1 LKQPAPGGKG
11 EASLPKIFFAGGGTG
26 GHIYPAIAM
35 AQELVSRQAGFTPVF
50 VGRAGGP
57 EEKIVPAAGFELFTI
72 KVSGLARFWSLSN
85 FLFPLRLLRSLL
97 GARRLLN
104 QLRPLVVV
112 GTGGYVSFPVL
123 LWAQWKRAP
132 NIVQEQ
138 NSVPGLVTRL
148 LAPRA
153 NVVFLGFPESGEY
166 FSRLENLLFT
176 GNPVRKDMS
185 KSREEGAKVFGVSPN
200 KKTVFV
206 FGGSQGARKLNEAV
220 RNWIFSGNLGDVQIL
235 WQTGPRWFA
244 ENQSALSQKP
254 SGVAVFPYID
264 DMAAAYAAS
273 DLVVCRAGALSIA
286 ELTVLGKPSILVP
299 YELAAADHQTKNA
312 LALAQAG
319 GAVVITEKEIGTL
332 AEKAQ
337 ALLKN
342 SAELKKMAARAKAFG
357 KPEAARQMV
366 DEILKLANPVKPFL
380 PEPEKPSPKGVTC

>member
-1 LKQPAPGGKG
+1 M
-11 EASLPKIFFAGGGTG
+11 SKILFAGGGTG
-26 GHIYPAIAM
+26 GHIYPAVAM
-35 AQELVSRQAGFTPVF
+35 AQELAARRAGFTAVF

-57 EEKIVPAAGFELFTI
+57 EEKIVPAAGFELFTL
-72 KVSGLARFWSLSN
+72 KVSGLARFLSVKN
-85 FLFPLRLLRSLL
+85 LLFPLRLMQALW

-123 LWAQWKRAP
+123 FWAQWKRVP

-166 FSRLENLLFT
+166 FSRLENLLFV
-176 GNPVRKDMS
+176 GNPVRKNLT
-185 KSREEGAKVFGVSPN
+185 KTREEGAKVFGLSPG

-206 FGGSQGARKLNEAV
+206 FGGSQGARKLNEAM
-220 RNWIFSGNLGDVQIL
+220 RNWISSGNPGDVQIL

-244 ENQSALSQKP
+244 ENQTALSQKP
-254 SGVAVFPYID
+254 ANMAVLPYID
-264 DMAAAYAAS
+264 DMAAAYACS

-286 ELTVLGKPSILVP
+286 ELTALGKPSILVP
-299 YELAAADHQTKNA
+299 YELAAADHQTQNAQA
-312 LALAQAG
+312 LARAG
-319 GAVVITEKEIGTL
+319 GTIVLKEADLGTL
-332 AEKAQ
+332 AERVLAV
-337 ALLKN
+337 LKN

-366 DEILKLANPVKPFL
+366 DEILKLAFPVKQFST
-380 PEPEKPSPKGVTC
+380 EPAQSQSKGVTC

>member
-1 LKQPAPGGKG
+1 
-11 EASLPKIFFAGGGTG
+11 
-26 GHIYPAIAM
+26 M
-35 AQELVSRQAGFTPVF
+35 
-50 VGRAGGP
+50 
-57 EEKIVPAAGFELFTI
+57 
-72 KVSGLARFWSLSN
+72 
-85 FLFPLRLLRSLL
+85 
-97 GARRLLN
+97 
-104 QLRPLVVV
+104 V

-123 LWAQWKRAP
+123 FWAQWKRAP

-153 NVVFLGFPESGEY
+153 NLVFLGFPESGEH

-176 GNPVRKDMS
+176 GNPVRKDLT
-185 KSREEGAKVFGVSPN
+185 KTREEGARVFGLSPG

-220 RNWIFSGNLGDVQIL
+220 RNWISSGNLGDVQIL
-235 WQTGPRWFA
+235 WQTGPKWFSD
-244 ENQSALSQKP
+244 NQNALSQKP
-254 SGVAVFPYID
+254 ANVVVLPYID

-312 LALAQAG
+312 EAVAKAG
-319 GAVVITEKEIGTL
+319 GALVLKEAELAALPEKITN
-332 AEKAQ
+332 
-337 ALLKN
+337 LLKN
-342 SAELKKMAARAKAFG
+342 ASELKKIAGRARAFA

-366 DEILKLANPVKPFL
+366 DEILKLAF
-380 PEPEKPSPKGVTC
+380 PEKPFSTKPEEAQSKGVTC

>member
-1 LKQPAPGGKG
+1 M
-11 EASLPKIFFAGGGTG
+11 PKILFAGGGTG
-26 GHIYPAIAM
+26 GHIYPALAM
-35 AQELVSRQAGFTPVF
+35 AQQLVSRRAGFVPVF

-57 EEKIVPAAGFELFTI
+57 EEKIVPGAGFELFTL
-72 KVSGLARFWSLSN
+72 KVSGLARFRSLSN
-85 FLFPLRLLRSLL
+85 FLFPLRLLRALW

-104 QLRPLVVV
+104 QLRPMVVV

-123 LWAQWKRAP
+123 FWAQWKRVP

-176 GNPVRKDMS
+176 GNPVRKDLV
-185 KSREEGAKVFGVSPN
+185 KSREEGAKIYGLASN
-200 KKTVFV
+200 KKTIFV

-220 RNWIFSGNLGDVQIL
+220 RNWISSGNLGDVQII
-235 WQTGPRWFA
+235 WQTGPKWFA
-244 ENQSALSQKP
+244 ENQSALTQKL
-254 SGVAVFPYID
+254 SGVVVLPYID

-286 ELTVLGKPSILVP
+286 ELTTLGKPSILIP

-312 LALAQAG
+312 EAVAKAG
-319 GAVVITEKEIGTL
+319 GALVLKEAELADLPEKI
-332 AEKAQ
+332 AN
-337 ALLKN
+337 LLN
-342 SAELKKMAARAKAFG
+342 NASELKKMAARAKAFA

-366 DEILKLANPVKPFL
+366 DEILKLAFPVKPFSTEL
-380 PEPEKPSPKGVTC
+380 EEAPTKGVTC

>member
-1 LKQPAPGGKG
+1 
-11 EASLPKIFFAGGGTG
+11 LPKILFAGGGTG

-35 AQELVSRQAGFTPVF
+35 AHELVSRRVGFTPVF

-57 EEKIVPAAGFELFTI
+57 EEKIVPAAGFELFTL
-72 KVSGLARFWSLSN
+72 KVSGLARFWSLKN
-85 FLFPLRLLRSLL
+85 FFFPLRLLRALW

-123 LWAQWKRAP
+123 FWAQWKRVP
-132 NIVQEQ
+132 NIVEEQ

-176 GNPVRKDMS
+176 GNPVRKDLA
-185 KSREEGAKVFGVSPN
+185 KSREEGAKVFGLSSN

-220 RNWIFSGNLGDVQIL
+220 RNWVSSGNLGDVQIL
-235 WQTGPRWFA
+235 WQTGSKWFS
-244 ENQSALSQKP
+244 ENQTALPQKL
-254 SGVAVFPYID
+254 SSVVALPYID
-264 DMAAAYAAS
+264 DMAAAYAAA

-312 LALAQAG
+312 EALAQAG
-319 GAVVITEKEIGTL
+319 GAVVIKEKEIDTL
-332 AEKAQ
+332 AERTQ

-342 SAELKKMAARAKAFG
+342 QAELKKMAARAKAFG

-366 DEILKLANPVKPFL
+366 DEILKLAF
-380 PEPEKPSPKGVTC
+380 PEKPFSTEPEEAQSKGVTC

>member
-1 LKQPAPGGKG
+1 
-11 EASLPKIFFAGGGTG
+11 LPKILFAGGGTG

-35 AQELVSRQAGFTPVF
+35 AQELVSRKAGFTPVF
-50 VGRAGGP
+50 VGRTGGP
-57 EEKIVPAAGFELFTI
+57 EEKIVPPAGFELFTL
-72 KVSGLARFWSLSN
+72 KVSGLARFWSLKN
-85 FLFPLRLLRSLL
+85 FLFPLRLLGALF

-123 LWAQWKRAP
+123 FWAQWKRVP

-153 NVVFLGFPESGEY
+153 NVVFLGFPKSGEH

-176 GNPVRKDMS
+176 GNPVRKDLN
-185 KSREEGAKVFGVSPN
+185 KSREEGAKAFGLAPN

-206 FGGSQGARKLNEAV
+206 FGGSQGARRLNEAV
-220 RNWIFSGNLGDVQIL
+220 RNWISSGTFGDLQVL

-244 ENQSALSQKP
+244 ENQAVVTQAAP
-254 SGVAVFPYID
+254 GVVVLPYIE
-264 DMAAAYAAS
+264 DMAAAYACA

-286 ELTVLGKPSILVP
+286 ELTVLGKPSILIP

-319 GAVVITEKEIGTL
+319 GAVLLKESQLDALPEKI
-332 AEKAQ
+332 AN
-337 ALLKN
+337 LLKN
-342 SAELKKMAARAKAFG
+342 VAELKKMASRAKAFA

-366 DEILKLANPVKPFL
+366 DEILKLANPVKPFM
-380 PEPEKPSPKGVTC
+380 PEPEKPNPKGVKC

>member
-1 LKQPAPGGKG
+1 M
-11 EASLPKIFFAGGGTG
+11 PKILFAGGGTG

-35 AQELVSRQAGFTPVF
+35 AQELVSRKAGFTPVF
-50 VGRAGGP
+50 VGRTGGP
-57 EEKIVPAAGFELFTI
+57 EEKIVPQAGFELFTLKI
-72 KVSGLARFWSLSN
+72 SGLARFWSLQN
-85 FLFPLRLLRSLL
+85 FLFPLRLLKALW

-112 GTGGYVSFPVL
+112 GTGGYVSFPIL
-123 LWAQWKRAP
+123 FWAQWKRVP

-153 NVVFLGFPESGEY
+153 NLVFLGFPESGEH

-176 GNPVRKDMS
+176 GNPVRKDLV
-185 KSREEGAKVFGVSPN
+185 KSREEGAKVFGLSPN
-200 KKTVFV
+200 KKMVFV

-220 RNWIFSGNLGDVQIL
+220 RNWITSGNLGDVQIL
-235 WQTGPRWFA
+235 WQTGPKWFA
-244 ENQSALSQKP
+244 ENQAGLSSKSASVVVL
-254 SGVAVFPYID
+254 PYID

-273 DLVVCRAGALSIA
+273 DLVVCRSGALSIA

-312 LALAQAG
+312 DALAQAG
-319 GAVVITEKEIGTL
+319 GAVVLKETELGTL
-332 AEKAQ
+332 PEKITN
-337 ALLKN
+337 LLKN
-342 SAELKKMAARAKAFG
+342 AAELKKMSSRAKAFA

-366 DEILKLANPVKPFL
+366 DEILKLAFPVKPFSA
-380 PEPEKPSPKGVTC
+380 EPETVQPKGVTC